1 MDVTDGAAKLRA
13 RRSRPAAGWSPRA
26 SRQGSPTIRLT
37 DVRVTKFRCIDDS
50 TEVHLEPESTAIVGR
65 NEAGKTAFLEALRR
79 LSPIDGVGFD
89 LVQDYPRPQLAAY
102 RPRHATDPEIG
113 VTGKLLL
120 DDEDVAD
127 VERRFG
133 RGVIKKRQII
143 VKRDYQNRL
152 QVQMELDEGALV
164 RALVA
169 ARADLPEDVG
179 AAAADAPTL
188 AALVDVLTG
197 AEGPEAASLGLV
209 VARLAEV
216 PLVSRVWKDVLAAKM
231 PRVMLFSELDIVPS
245 AVALSRLRDPE
256 ALRDP
261 GVATAAALLDV
272 AGLTAAD
279 LDPDAQS
286 HEELRSRI
294 ENAALGVTEELRR
307 FWTQEHDLEVLV
319 DVTPAGARDAL
330 FEPGTPVLRIR
341 IGSRRERV
349 SLPVSE
355 RSRGFNWF
363 FSFLV
368 RLAHLANHATSV
380 VILLDEPGRS
390 LHALAQADFL
400 RFVEQR
406 MAPDHQLVFATHSP
420 FLLDPTQLGRVR
432 VVSRTAVRGTIVTSD
447 LTKADADSL
456 IPLRAAAAG
465 AVVDDVLPSGP
476 GLVVR
481 EASDLIWLRGFSE
494 QAMKRKKTGLDA
506 RWSIAPVGGA
516 AGLVELALAAGRGG
530 REAVML
536 FQPTPAESVQ
546 LAQLAA
552 THLVDTNRY
561 MTLDPIAPGATV
573 LEDLLDVQYWL
584 ALVREAYR
592 LEVPIN
598 DSDLPAS
605 GTIIDKTRAVL
616 KARGITLDRLTVA
629 DLGLRRLG
637 SSPVPPSTV
646 DRFVRLFETLNALL
660 PP

>member
-1 MDVTDGAAKLRA
+1 
-13 RRSRPAAGWSPRA
+13 
-26 SRQGSPTIRLT
+26 
-37 DVRVTKFRCIDDS
+37 
-50 TEVHLEPESTAIVGR
+50 VHLEPEVTAIVGR
-65 NEAGKTAFLEALRR
+65 NEAGKTAFLEGLRR

-89 LVQDYPRPQLAAY
+89 LVHDYPRTQLAAY
-102 RPRHATDPEIG
+102 RARHTSDPEIAVVG
-113 VTGKLLL
+113 RFTL

-133 RGVIKKRQII
+133 RGVVKGRQVV

-152 QVQMELDEGALV
+152 QVLLDLDEGALV
-164 RALVA
+164 RALLT
-169 ARADLPEDVG
+169 ARADLPEALRHAFEG
-179 AAAADAPTL
+179 APTL
-188 AALVDVLTG
+188 AALAELTAG
-197 AEGPEAASLGLV
+197 TPDPAAASV
-209 VARLAEV
+209 HMIAVRLAEV
-216 PLVSRVWKDVLAAKM
+216 PLVSRVWKDVLATRM
-231 PRVMLFSELDIVPS
+231 PRVMMFGELDIVPS
-245 AVALSRLRDPE
+245 AIALDTLRDPA

-261 GVATAAALLDV
+261 GVATAIALLDV

-279 LDPDAQS
+279 LDPDEQS
-286 HEELRSRI
+286 HEELRARI
-294 ENAALGVTEELRR
+294 ENAAAGVTEELRR

-319 DVTPAGARDAL
+319 DVTPASAKDIAFAPGA
-330 FEPGTPVLRIR
+330 PILRIR

-349 SLPVSE
+349 SLPLSE

-368 RLAHLANHATSV
+368 RLAHLGNHASSV
-380 VILLDEPGRS
+380 VLLLDEPGRS

-400 RFVEQR
+400 RFVQQR

-420 FLLDPTQLGRVR
+420 FLIDPTALGRVR
-432 VVSRTAVRGTIVTSD
+432 VVSRTAVRGTVVSQD

-456 IPLRAAAAG
+456 VPLRAATAG
-465 AVVDDVLPSGP
+465 AVADDVLPAGP
-476 GLVVR
+476 CLVVR
-481 EASDLIWLRGFSE
+481 EASDLLWLRGFSE
-494 QAMKRKKTGLDA
+494 QAVKRKKVGLDP
-506 RWSIAPVGGA
+506 RWAVTPVGGA
-516 AGLVELALAAGRGG
+516 AGLIELALAAGRGG

-536 FQPTPAESVQ
+536 FEPTPAESVQ

-552 THLVDTNRY
+552 THLVDGNRY
-561 MTLDPIAPGATV
+561 IALEPILPGATV

-598 DSDLPAS
+598 DTDLPAS
-605 GTIIDKTRAVL
+605 GTLVDRTRAVL
-616 KARGITLDRLTVA
+616 KPRGISLDRLAVA

-637 SSPVPPSTV
+637 SSPVPPATV